1 MQITKYIVG
10 LSLLILTTSQ
20 SVSKAETA
28 TSGNLLPNAGAGQ
41 SNYQNQGDAL
51 SPDKVGAGQGF
62 TIDSGI
68 QAFTNELEA
77 KGEGIISDTGSLVGI
92 TTTKQSG
99 GSFTTTEN
107 SLDGG
112 VTLNS
117 ISEVQNCEWTGSS
130 YQCGQSN
137 VGGGQR
143 DTFTNTIKILDG
155 NDNIIAITTFTRN
168 NDAGYYGNTIT
179 YTDTVSYTDT
189 GSRKYDWEWKGTD
202 GGDTSNTA
210 SIGPNLL
217 GASLT
222 ATLLDITYTPIQITE
237 ETQQEIELA
246 NLQLEEAQLEIET
259 LVLELEEINLA
270 QVEEIET
277 FEFAPL
283 PMLELEEIEVKEIKI
298 EEFREIFVENFKEIL
313 VEENLVEEFETAL
326 VEVEIQEEQFFEE
339 ATNMVMEEMK
349 EEFGSAVSFI
359 EVIEEEPVQEIK
371 EEQIEEINNEP
382 TLTEEVKEEEPTE
395 TLMKEPKEEINETES
410 TTTET
415 MEETPNETN
424 ETGETSENV
433 STESNVAEDKETE
446 NETETESNEEGV
458 ESKETGDV
466 ESDVPTKTRI
476 VGIEQKVQ
484 KVIEK
489 VMSKLK
495 RVDQQLAA
503 IQFIKTQGITSG
515 GADLTG
521 YINKKVYSNQKQLE
535 EISFY
540 SSVNIIEQS
549 QIYGDKSLVK
559 YTSNDPILQQQV
571 ALVNVQ
577 SEINTLRSEIYALKE
592 SIK

>member
-28 TSGNLLPNAGAGQ
+28 TSGNLLPNAGDGQ
-41 SNYQNQGDAL
+41 SSYQNQSDNL
-51 SPDKVGAGQGF
+51 SPDKVGMASGF
-62 TIDSGI
+62 SYDSGI
-68 QAFTNELEA
+68 QPFGNELEA
-77 KGEGIISDTGSLVGI
+77 KGEGIVSANGSLVGI

-130 YQCGQSN
+130 YQCGQHN

-143 DTFTNTIKILDG
+143 DTYTNTIKILDA
-155 NDNIIAITTFTRN
+155 NNNVLAITTFTRN

-202 GGDTSNTA
+202 GGYNGYVNVD

-222 ATLLDITYTPIQITE
+222 ATLLDIAYQPVQISE
-237 ETQQEIELA
+237 ETEQEIELA
-246 NLQLEEAQLEIET
+246 NLQLEEAQLELET
-259 LVLELEEINLA
+259 LVQELEEINLA

-283 PMLELEEIEVKEIKI
+283 PMLELEEIEIKEIKI

-326 VEVEIQEEQFFEE
+326 VEVELQEEQFFEE

-359 EVIEEEPVQEIK
+359 EEEPVQEIK
-371 EEQIEEINNEP
+371 EEQIEEMNNEP

-395 TLMKEPKEEINETES
+395 TLMNEPKEEINETES

-466 ESDVPTKTRI
+466 KSDIRTKTRI

-503 IQFIKTQGITSG
+503 IQLIKTQGITTG

-521 YINKKVYSNQKQLE
+521 YINKKVYTNQKQLE

-592 SIK
+592 SLK

>member
-1 MQITKYIVG
+1 MQIIKFTG
-10 LSLLILTTSQ
+10 LLLALTLTISPINGT
-20 SVSKAETA
+20 SKAETA
-28 TSGNLLPNAGAGQ
+28 TSGNLLPNSGAGQ
-41 SNYQNQGDAL
+41 SNYQNQTDTL
-51 SPDKVGAGQGF
+51 SPDKVGSGQGF
-62 TIDSGI
+62 TIDNGI

-77 KGEGIISDTGSLVGI
+77 KGEGIVSDTGTLVGI

-99 GSFTTTEN
+99 GSFTTTET

-117 ISEVQNCEWTGSS
+117 ISEVQNCEWVGSS
-130 YQCGQSN
+130 YQCGSAAS
-137 VGGGQR
+137 GGGQR
-143 DTFTNTIKILDG
+143 DTYTNTIKILDG
-155 NDNIIAITTFTRN
+155 NDNVIAITTFTRN
-168 NDAGYYGNTIT
+168 NDAGYYGNTHT
-179 YTDTVSYTDT
+179 YTDTVTYTDT

-202 GGDTSNTA
+202 GGNTSSTG

-222 ATLLDITYTPIQITE
+222 ATLLDITYQPISE

-246 NLQLEEAQLEIET
+246 NLQLEEAQLELES
-259 LVLELEEINLA
+259 LVQELEEINLA

-298 EEFREIFVENFKEIL
+298 EEFRELFVENFKEIL

-326 VEVEIQEEQFFEE
+326 VEVKLEEEQFFEE

-349 EEFGSAVSFI
+349 EEFGPSVSF
-359 EVIEEEPVQEIK
+359 IEEEPVQEIK
-371 EEQIEEINNEP
+371 EEKLEEMNNET

-395 TLMKEPKEEINETES
+395 TLITEKPKEEINESES

-433 STESNVAEDKETE
+433 STESNVAENKETE

-458 ESKETGDV
+458 ESEETGDV
-466 ESDVPTKTRI
+466 KSNVRTKTTI
-476 VGIEQKVQ
+476 VGIEKKVQ

-503 IQFIKTQGITSG
+503 IQFIKTQGITTG

-521 YINKKVYSNQKQLE
+521 YINKKVYNNQKQLE
-535 EISFY
+535 EIPFY
-540 SSVNIIEQS
+540 SSVNILEQS

-592 SIK
+592 SLK

>member
-1 MQITKYIVG
+1 MQIIKYIVG

-41 SNYQNQGDAL
+41 SNYQNQADSL

-68 QAFTNELEA
+68 QTFTNEIEA
-77 KGEGIISDTGSLVGI
+77 KGEGIVSDTGSLVGI

-130 YQCGQSN
+130 YQCGQHNS
-137 VGGGQR
+137 GGGQR

-155 NDNIIAITTFTRN
+155 NDNVIAITTFTRN
-168 NDAGYYGNTIT
+168 NDAGYYGNSIT

-202 GGDTSNTA
+202 GGDTSNTG

-222 ATLLDITYTPIQITE
+222 ATLLDIAYTPISE

-246 NLQLEEAQLEIET
+246 NVQLEEAQLELET
-259 LVLELEEINLA
+259 LVLGLEEINLT

-283 PMLELEEIEVKEIKI
+283 PKLELEEIEIKEIKI

-326 VEVEIQEEQFFEE
+326 VEVKLEEEQFFEE

-415 MEETPNETN
+415 MEETPNETT
-424 ETGETSENV
+424 ETEETSENV

-446 NETETESNEEGV
+446 NETKTESDEEGV

-466 ESDVPTKTRI
+466 ESDVRTKTRI

-495 RVDQQLAA
+495 RVDQQLVA
-503 IQFIKTQGITSG
+503 IQLIKTQGINSG

-521 YINKKVYSNQKQLE
+521 YINKRVYTNQKQLE

>member
-1 MQITKYIVG
+1 MQIIKYIVS
-10 LSLLILTTSQ
+10 LCLLILTTS
-20 SVSKAETA
+20 VARAETA

-41 SNYQNQGDAL
+41 SNYQNQTDAL

-62 TIDSGI
+62 TIDNGI

-77 KGEGIISDTGSLVGI
+77 KGEGIISDTGTLVGI

-99 GSFTTTEN
+99 GSFTTTET

-117 ISEVQNCEWTGSS
+117 ISEVQNCEWVGSS
-130 YQCGQSN
+130 YQCGSAAS
-137 VGGGQR
+137 GGGQR
-143 DTFTNTIKILDG
+143 DTYTNTIKILDG
-155 NDNIIAITTFTRN
+155 NDNVIAITTFTRN
-168 NDAGYYGNTIT
+168 NDAGYYGNTHT
-179 YTDTVSYTDT
+179 YTDTVTYTDT

-202 GGDTSNTA
+202 GGNTSSTG

-222 ATLLDITYTPIQITE
+222 ATLLDITYQPISE

-246 NLQLEEAQLEIET
+246 NLQLEEAQLELES
-259 LVLELEEINLA
+259 LVQELEEINLA

-298 EEFREIFVENFKEIL
+298 EEFRELFVENFKEIL

-326 VEVEIQEEQFFEE
+326 VEVKLEEEQFFEE

-349 EEFGSAVSFI
+349 EEFGPNVTFI
-359 EVIEEEPVQEIK
+359 EEKPQEVK
-371 EEQIEEINNEP
+371 EEKMEEINEETP
-382 TLTEEVKEEEPTE
+382 MTEEVKEEKQEE
-395 TLMKEPKEEINETES
+395 TLIAQKPKEEMNETNA
-410 TTTET
+410 TTTES
-415 MEETPNETN
+415 MEETPNEST
-424 ETGETSENV
+424 ETGETSEAV
-433 STESNVAEDKETE
+433 STESDVAEDKETE
-446 NETETESNEEGV
+446 SETTETSNEEGV
-458 ESKETGDV
+458 EGETT
-466 ESDVPTKTRI
+466 SDVKSNVRTKTE
-476 VGIEQKVQ
+476 IEDIEKKVE
-484 KVIEK
+484 KVIAK
-489 VMSKLK
+489 VLSKLK
-495 RVDQQLAA
+495 KVDQQLAA
-503 IQFIKTQGITSG
+503 IQFIKTQGISSG
-515 GADLTG
+515 GADISG
-521 YINKKVYSNQKQLE
+521 YINKKVYNNQKQLE
-535 EISFY
+535 EIPFY
-540 SSVNIIEQS
+540 SNQNWLEQS

>member
-1 MQITKYIVG
+1 MQIIKFTG
-10 LSLLILTTSQ
+10 LLLALTLTISPINGT
-20 SVSKAETA
+20 SKAETA
-28 TSGNLLPNAGAGQ
+28 TSGNLLPNSGAGQ
-41 SNYQNQGDAL
+41 SNYQNQTDAL
-51 SPDKVGAGQGF
+51 SPDKVGSGQGF
-62 TIDSGI
+62 TIDNGI

-77 KGEGIISDTGSLVGI
+77 KGEGIVSDTGTLVGI

-99 GSFTTTEN
+99 GSFTTTET

-117 ISEVQNCEWTGSS
+117 ISEVQNCEWVGSS
-130 YQCGQSN
+130 YQCGSAAS
-137 VGGGQR
+137 GGGQR
-143 DTFTNTIKILDG
+143 DTYTNTIKILDG
-155 NDNIIAITTFTRN
+155 NDNVIAITTFTRN
-168 NDAGYYGNTIT
+168 NDAGYYGNTHT
-179 YTDTVSYTDT
+179 YTDTVTYTDT

-202 GGDTSNTA
+202 GGNTSSTG

-222 ATLLDITYTPIQITE
+222 ATLLDITYQPISE

-246 NLQLEEAQLEIET
+246 NLQLEEAQLELES
-259 LVLELEEINLA
+259 LVQELEEINLA

-298 EEFREIFVENFKEIL
+298 EEFRELFVENFKEIL

-326 VEVEIQEEQFFEE
+326 VEVKLEEEQFFEE

-349 EEFGSAVSFI
+349 EEFGPSVSF
-359 EVIEEEPVQEIK
+359 IEEEPVQEIK
-371 EEQIEEINNEP
+371 EEKLEEMNNET

-395 TLMKEPKEEINETES
+395 TLITEKPKEEINESES

-433 STESNVAEDKETE
+433 STESNVAENKETE

-458 ESKETGDV
+458 ESEETGDV
-466 ESDVPTKTRI
+466 KSNVRTKTTI
-476 VGIEQKVQ
+476 VGIEKKVQ

-503 IQFIKTQGITSG
+503 IQFIKTQGITTG

-521 YINKKVYSNQKQLE
+521 YINKKVYNNQKQLE
-535 EISFY
+535 EIPFY
-540 SSVNIIEQS
+540 SSVNILEQS

-592 SIK
+592 SLK